1 MLYFLT
7 GRPPDSSLTG
17 ADFLP
22 LLDWSCL
29 SVLPS
34 MLAVLSH
41 GGVWRT
47 EGSDGRYTVRPTTR
61 LSASPAIVGHN
72 HQDTT
77 RNKQETDCRLGG
89 RGGREGVT
97 SSSETSTP
105 STLLPELFSL
115 VEIFI
120 FPPGS
125 SVSLAKTSCQPGQR
139 SPLTLNQWVLLR
151 FRINPNI
158 FPAACNVISDQEL
171 SSDDRLPI
179 F

>member
-72 HQDTT
+72 SQDTT

-89 RGGREGVT
+89 GGGGH
-97 SSSETSTP
+97 
-105 STLLPELFSL
+105 
-115 VEIFI
+115 IF
-120 FPPGS
+120 
-125 SVSLAKTSCQPGQR
+125 T
-139 SPLTLNQWVLLR
+139 
-151 FRINPNI
+151 
-158 FPAACNVISDQEL
+158 
-171 SSDDRLPI
+171 
-179 F
+179 

>member
-89 RGGREGVT
+89 GGRWSHPHLKPPPPPPSSLNCSVQL
-97 SSSETSTP
+97 SSSYSRLAAP
-105 STLLPELFSL
+105 PPLP
-115 VEIFI
+115 
-120 FPPGS
+120 
-125 SVSLAKTSCQPGQR
+125 
-139 SPLTLNQWVLLR
+139 
-151 FRINPNI
+151 
-158 FPAACNVISDQEL
+158 
-171 SSDDRLPI
+171 RLPANPASALLSH
-179 F
+179 